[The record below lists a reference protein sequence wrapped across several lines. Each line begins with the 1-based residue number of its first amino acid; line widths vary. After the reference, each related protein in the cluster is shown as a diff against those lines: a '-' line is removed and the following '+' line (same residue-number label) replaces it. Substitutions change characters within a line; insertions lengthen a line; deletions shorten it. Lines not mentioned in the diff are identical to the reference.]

1 MLARLC
7 AFCVCLIG
15 GVVASGAVSSPLVAE
30 QSAAAASAPDVRKL
44 GPQVGD
50 KLPAFSLRDQTGRA
64 RTLESLMGPKGLML
78 TFSRSA
84 SWCPYC
90 KTQLVEMQG
99 RLADVRQNGYELAV
113 ITYDPVPVLAEF
125 AARRQITFPLLSD
138 AGSAVIKRYGLLNT
152 AVDPSN
158 NLFGY
163 PFPGMFIV
171 DRQGV
176 VTSRFFEDGYQER
189 NTMSSVLVRMG
200 SKVNVPATKVSSPN
214 VEITSYTTDQAAAS
228 GTHFSIVL
236 DITPAPR
243 VHVYAP
249 GVTGYKPIVLT
260 VKAKP
265 GLVVRAAQYP
275 KSEDYHFKP
284 LDEHVQVYQKPF
296 RIVQDVMID
305 PSAAG
310 QAALKGAT
318 SVTIEGILNYQAC
331 DDKVCF
337 NPQTV
342 PLTWTVSLKA
352 LDRERA
358 PGQ

>member
-1 MLARLC
+1 MLARLT
-7 AFCVCLIG
+7 FCLFFVGGLI
-15 GVVASGAVSSPLVAE
+15 ASGAVSSPLVAR
-30 QSAAAASAPDVRKL
+30 QPAAAAPAPDVRKL

-50 KLPAFSLRDQTGRA
+50 KLPAFSLQDQSGRP
-64 RTLESLMGPKGLML
+64 RSLESLMGPKGLML

-84 SWCPYC
+84 AWCPYC

-99 RLADVRQNGYELAV
+99 RLADVKQSGYEMAV

-125 AARRQITFPLLSD
+125 ATRRQIAFPLLSD
-138 AGSAVIKRYGLLNT
+138 TGSAVIKQYGILNT
-152 AVDPSN
+152 TVDPTN
-158 NLFGY
+158 NLYGY

-214 VEITSYTTDQAAAS
+214 VEITTYTTDQVAAP
-228 GTHFSIVL
+228 GTHFSVVL
-236 DITPAPR
+236 DIAPGPR

-260 VKAKP
+260 VNAKP
-265 GLVVRAAQYP
+265 GLIVRAAQYP
-275 KSEDYHFKP
+275 KAEDYHFKP

-318 SVTIEGILNYQAC
+318 SVTIEGTLNYQAC

>member
-1 MLARLC
+1 MLARL
-7 AFCVCLIG
+7 ATVGLFFIG
-15 GVVASGAVSSPLVAE
+15 GLLASGAASSPVVA
-30 QSAAAASAPDVRKL
+30 QPPPAAGPAPDVRRL

-50 KLPAFSLRDQTGRA
+50 KLPAFSLQDQTGRP

-99 RLADVRQNGYELAV
+99 RLADVKQSGYEMAV

-125 AARRQITFPLLSD
+125 ATRRQIAFPLLSD
-138 AGSAVIKRYGLLNT
+138 AGSAVIKQYGILNT
-152 AVDPSN
+152 TVDPTN
-158 NLFGY
+158 NLYGY
-163 PFPGMFIV
+163 PFPGMLIV
-171 DRQGV
+171 NRQGV

-214 VEITSYTTDQAAAS
+214 VEITSYATDQVAAP
-228 GTHFSIVL
+228 GTHFSVVL

-260 VKAKP
+260 VNARP

-296 RIVQDVMID
+296 RIVQDVMVD

-318 SVTIEGILNYQAC
+318 SITIDGTLNYQAC

-358 PGQ
+358 PGR